1 MALASCLALSGVSLP
16 AEAAGLGKLLVFS
29 ALGQPLRAEIEV
41 TATREE
47 LPGMTARLAP
57 KEAFQ
62 RVGLDYLASLQN
74 LHFIIEQRDNE
85 QVVIKLLSTVPIND
99 PFLDLLLEL
108 DWPTGRFVR
117 EVTLLL
123 DPPEALANSVPLS
136 GLAVVKLPELPAAAA
151 AAGRSEEAP
160 LAAVSEEA
168 SEEKLALRARAREAL
183 AREGEPATELREFRE
198 VKRGDTLSKIAR
210 SIKPEGVSLEQML
223 VSLFRANQEAFDGAN
238 MNRLRAGKLL
248 VIPRPAALETI
259 PPAAAKKLVEAQS
272 ADWNSYRKKLAA
284 MVVQVPG
291 KDAGGKQEDAGKIT
305 ARVAEK
311 EMASVTPRDQVKV
324 SATDLE
330 GMKPGAAAKVSE
342 EDLVAK
348 EKALKEANERL
359 IMLEKNVA
367 SLQKLLELKSLR
379 LADKLPLGA
388 EKATPVRVRKAQ
400 EPPKAKKKQNPH
412 PV

>member
-1 MALASCLALSGVSLP
+1 MALASCLALSGGGLP

-47 LPGMTARLAP
+47 LPEMKARLAP

-62 RVGLDYLASLQN
+62 RAGLDYVASLQN

-99 PFLDLLLEL
+99 PFIDLLLEL

-117 EVTLLL
+117 EVTFLL
-123 DPPEALANSVPLS
+123 DPPEAPANSGALS
-136 GLAVVKLPELPAAAA
+136 GLSVVNLPEMPAAAA
-151 AAGRSEEAP
+151 AAGRSEDVP
-160 LAAVSEEA
+160 LAAESDEA
-168 SEEKLALRARAREAL
+168 GEAVLALRARAREAL
-183 AREGEPATELREFRE
+183 AREGESATEVRELRE

-210 SIKPEGVSLEQML
+210 SIKPDGVSLEQML
-223 VSLFRANQEAFDGAN
+223 VGLFRANQEAFDGAN
-238 MNRLRAGKLL
+238 MNRLRAGKVL
-248 VIPRPAALETI
+248 VIPKQPALETI
-259 PPAAAKKLVEAQS
+259 STATAKKVVETQS
-272 ADWNSYRKKLAA
+272 ADWNNYRKKLAA
-284 MVVQVPG
+284 MVAQMPG
-291 KDAGGKQEDAGKIT
+291 KDAGGKQDDAGKIT

-311 EMASVTPRDQVKV
+311 ELASVTARDQVKV
-324 SATDLE
+324 SATDVE
-330 GMKPGAAAKVSE
+330 SMKPGAAAKVSE

-359 IMLEKNVA
+359 VMLEKNVA
-367 SLQKLLELKSLR
+367 SLQKLLELKSMR
-379 LADKLPLGA
+379 LAEKVPSA
-388 EKATPVRVRKAQ
+388 TEKATPVRVKKAQ
-400 EPPKAKKKQNPH
+400 DPPKTKKKEKPH